1 MHRNSIR
8 KLEKG
13 ITREVTEEN
22 ARALTTV
29 LNASVEELGL
39 RVRVAGAPS
48 IRFRRLTAEQ
58 RQIVGELL
66 SLPPEDYVLIREAIE
81 KLRVNRNRKRSRG
94 ARR

>member
-13 ITREVTEEN
+13 ITREVTAEN